1 MREEAIIRTLWLS
14 FQYIKDMKVNK
25 TRFCPSPTGLL
36 HLGNLRTSL
45 FSSLIAKKDNGSF
58 LLRIEDT
65 DLERSKKEFSTAI
78 CNDLKWM
85 GLDWDEGPE
94 VGGKED
100 SYYQSERIDLYEE
113 FYKALL
119 EKNLIYPCFTSEE
132 ELKIIRRN
140 QIASGQPPRYTGVWS
155 DATEKEVKD
164 ELDKGNKPVYR
175 FRIPKDSTI
184 EFKDLVKG
192 EQSFSTDDLDDFIV
206 RKKDNTPTFMF
217 ANAIDDSLMGVDLVL
232 RGDDHL
238 SNTPRQIAL
247 LEALGLSLP
256 RYAHVS
262 LFTGSDGAP
271 LSKRNGSIS
280 INDLREQGYLP
291 IAVSNYLSRVGHTI
305 VDNDLKTHSE
315 LADEFKIDNISS
327 SPSKFDMDQLLYWQK
342 KAVEELNINECSI
355 WLKDSLEGLPASV
368 NNENFVALIK
378 DNINFPHEAQEY
390 LNNLFLTPLTKREEI
405 INIIRSAGK
414 EFYLQ
419 ACDAIPSEILDWSET
434 TKNIGSITGKKGK
447 ELFMPLRCAITGQ
460 TKGPELDRVV
470 NLIGTEHVLKKLKEA
485 SEL

>member
-1 MREEAIIRTLWLS
+1 
-14 FQYIKDMKVNK
+14 
-25 TRFCPSPTGLL
+25 
-36 HLGNLRTSL
+36 
-45 FSSLIAKKDNGSF
+45 
-58 LLRIEDT
+58 
-65 DLERSKKEFSTAI
+65 
-78 CNDLKWM
+78 
-85 GLDWDEGPE
+85 
-94 VGGKED
+94 
-100 SYYQSERIDLYEE
+100 
-113 FYKALL
+113 
-119 EKNLIYPCFTSEE
+119 
-132 ELKIIRRN
+132 
-140 QIASGQPPRYTGVWS
+140 
-155 DATEKEVKD
+155 
-164 ELDKGNKPVYR
+164 
-175 FRIPKDSTI
+175 
-184 EFKDLVKG
+184 
-192 EQSFSTDDLDDFIV
+192 
-206 RKKDNTPTFMF
+206 MF

-262 LFTGSDGAP
+262 LFTGFDGAP

-305 VDNDLKTHSE
+305 VDNDLKTYSE

-378 DNINFPHEAQEY
+378 DNINFPHDAQEY
-390 LNNLFLTPLTKREEI
+390 LNNLFLTPLAQREEI
-405 INIIRSAGK
+405 INIIKSAGK